1 MTNREKAVGVIRR
14 QTLVSDVHTA
24 RDIVRR
30 LDQAGL
36 ITPDLPQA
44 GLITPDLPTPRMLT
58 PEANPEWARN
68 QCDEW
73 EWLPDVRFDGTTTP
87 FYLTVKDGETDG
99 GFALSQEEWLNMNP
113 VQLREIAA
121 ILLATADHIEEN
133 DNTAQ

>member
-14 QTLVSDVHTA
+14 QTLVSDVHTT
-24 RDIVRR
+24 RDVVRR
-30 LDQAGL
+30 LDQA
-36 ITPDLPQA
+36 D
-44 GLITPDLPTPRMLT
+44 LITPDLPTPRRLT
-58 PEANPEWARN
+58 PEADPEWAQN
-68 QCDEW
+68 QLNEW

-99 GFALSQEEWLNMNP
+99 GFALSQEEWLGMKP

-121 ILLATADHIEEN
+121 ILLATANHIEKN

>member
-24 RDIVRR
+24 RDVVRR
-30 LDQAGL
+30 LD
-36 ITPDLPQA
+36 QA

-58 PEANPEWARN
+58 PETNPEWARN

-99 GFALSQEEWLNMNP
+99 GFALSQEEWLGMNP
-113 VQLREIAA
+113 VQLREIAV
-121 ILLATADHIEEN
+121 ILLATADHIE
-133 DNTAQ
+133 NTDTPAQ